1 MSVIVSLTSGQS
13 PCAPSCSI
21 CCGLVGP
28 PSLPLSWVRRCFL
41 SWGGSRGARSAIL
54 IPSDVPE
61 WEPLASV
68 SIWGLRWR
76 TPACVHPGVELEN
89 PLPAFP
95 LGSRRRTLARVRPGV
110 LSEDP
115 CLHPPGGHVRGPP
128 ALVRPGVALEDSRP
142 HPPEGCVGG
151 LPPASPRGH
160 VGELPLRPAAP
171 FSSPGAHSRRVRC
184 GTRWLCFLEVRSV
197 ACSPL
202 RIEA

>member
-1 MSVIVSLTSGQS
+1 MRGSEARVCPGALYSWLLRPLRTRGAAFPS
-13 PCAPSCSI
+13 PFLGETLPS
-21 CCGLVGP
+21 
-28 PSLPLSWVRRCFL
+28 FL
-41 SWGGSRGARSAIL
+41 GRLQGARSAVL

-61 WEPLASV
+61 REPLASV
-68 SIWGLRWR
+68 SIRGLRWR
-76 TPACVHPGVELEN
+76 TPACVRPGVELEN

-160 VGELPLRPAAP
+160 GGELPLRPAAP